1 MTDLSGLLQLADGA
15 FPAGS
20 FGHSFG
26 LETAMQEERVVDGPT
41 LYAWIASYLVD
52 GCASMD
58 GAAMTLALRDG
69 VPLRRLDRRLGAA
82 QPNAEIRRANRH
94 LARAT
99 LDTFEAIGIADDAIA
114 AYAREIE
121 REACAGMHALAAGLG
136 YRAVGAGVAEALEAY
151 AATFVG
157 GFVSVAA
164 RGIPLGQRVAART
177 RWMLREAIAA
187 FVARALAVRDMDDLC
202 GSAIACEI
210 DGLRHRTLDA
220 RLFAS

>member
-1 MTDLSGLLQLADGA
+1 MIDLPGLLQLADGA

-41 LYAWIASYLVD
+41 LHAWIASYLVD

-58 GAAMTLALRDG
+58 GAALALALRDG
-69 VPLRRLDRRLGAA
+69 VPLQTLDLRLSAA

-99 LDTFEAIGIADDAIA
+99 LDTFEAIGSADEGIAS
-114 AYAREIE
+114 YAQDIE
-121 REACAGMHALAAGLG
+121 RETCAGMHALAAGLG

-151 AATFVG
+151 AATLVG

-164 RGIPLGQRVAART
+164 RGVPLGQRVAARV

-187 FVARALAVRDMDDLC
+187 FVERALRVNDMDDLC
-202 GSAIACEI
+202 ASAIACEI
-210 DGLRHRTLDA
+210 DGLRHRTLGA